1 MTQHINIQIPGQT
14 LNVPLAALLSLIAA
28 EPANAPSL
36 ALPAPFGAELQGG
49 IYAGP
54 HWEDGKLVHLIAANE
69 SLGDKEWGDAKTF
82 AADYRGGGLDDWFL
96 PNREQLEIARIYI
109 QNKFEK
115 VWHWTSTPYGSG
127 TAWAVD
133 FEHGSVLTH
142 YRRAEF
148 RVRPF
153 RRLSI

>member
-36 ALPAPFGAELQGG
+36 TLPAPFGAELQGG

-54 HWEDGKLVHLIAANE
+54 HWEDGELIHLIASTE
-69 SLGDKEWGDAKTF
+69 SLGDTEWDDAKTS
-82 AADYRGGGLDDWFL
+82 AADYRGSDFADWFL
-96 PNREQLEIARIYI
+96 PSREQLEIARIYI
-109 QNKFEK
+109 QERFEK
-115 VWHWTSTPYGSG
+115 VWHWTSTPYVSG
-127 TAWAVD
+127 DAWAVYFGD
-133 FEHGSVLTH
+133 GDVGTGG
-142 YRRAEF
+142 RDGVF